1 MNTTIDYNDLFYTA
15 SLIEFIGRKTT
26 NTRRDIVAT
35 IGIDGITH
43 LLQTASVN
51 HCLSMEQVSTEVI
64 EQYGITN
71 GAFDNVRTCRSR
83 VPAYKAIGAV
93 FARLVQNV
101 APSVDAYPQTF
112 YEVFTSEF
120 SDKISDF
127 NSAWFYTPSN
137 QLAYYYQESR
147 KQ

>member
-1 MNTTIDYNDLFYTA
+1 MNTIINYNDLFYTA

-26 NTRRDIVAT
+26 NTRRDVVT
-35 IGIDGITH
+35 SIGIAGVSH

-51 HCLSMEQVSTEVI
+51 HCLSVEQVSDEVI
-64 EQYGITN
+64 KQYGITS
-71 GAFDNVRTCRSR
+71 GTFDNVGNCRSR

-93 FARLVQNV
+93 YARLIQSV
-101 APSVDAYPQTF
+101 APSEDTYPQTF

-137 QLAYYYQESR
+137 QLSCHYLESQ